1 MNTLSWY
8 TQRVLIAVAI
18 AALVAIAWWLID
30 VFMLVFGGLV
40 LATALRACAARIARI
55 APIIEQGALALVV
68 IGLVALLVAFF
79 WFVGGRVGTQ
89 LETLR
94 TTLPQA
100 LVSAREWLHAS
111 TFGLTMLDLYEGA
124 KEGAKEGG
132 IPWARV
138 ATFTTMAIGGIGN
151 TVLMIVLALYLAA
164 SPGLYYQGLLRMFS
178 AKARPGVD
186 VALAAAGQGLERWLL
201 GQLFSMLV
209 IGTLTT
215 IGLYLLGMRLALS
228 LGLIAALFAFVP
240 FVGPIASGL
249 LAVVLAF
256 TQGPEQALYVGLLC
270 LVIQQIEGFIL
281 SPLIQRWTVALPP
294 ALGLLSVII
303 FGLLFGLMGV
313 LFATPLMVVVM
324 VLVQKLYVERAGP
337 DDGKGRIATPTKFF
351 PK

>member
-1 MNTLSWY
+1 MNTLSQY
-8 TQRVLIAVAI
+8 TQRVLIATAI
-18 AALVAIAWWLID
+18 AALVVIAWWLID

-40 LATALRACAARIARI
+40 LATALRACATRIERI
-55 APIIEQGALALVV
+55 APMVGRGALAIVV
-68 IGLVALLVAFF
+68 IGFVALLVAFF
-79 WFVGGRVGTQ
+79 WFVGARVGTQ
-89 LETLR
+89 LEALR

-111 TFGLTMLDLYEGA
+111 TFGLTMLDFYEGA

-138 ATFTTMAIGGIGN
+138 ATFTTAAVGGIGN
-151 TVLMIVLALYLAA
+151 TVLIIVLALYLAA

-178 AKARPGVD
+178 ANARPNVD
-186 VALAAAGQGLERWLL
+186 AALAAAGQGLERWLL

-215 IGLYLLGMRLALS
+215 IGLYLLGMPLALS
-228 LGLIAALFAFVP
+228 LGLIAGLFAFVP

-256 TQGPEQALYVGLLC
+256 TQGPMQALYVGVLC

-303 FGLLFGLMGV
+303 FGLLFGVMGV

-324 VLVQKLYVERAGP
+324 ILVQKLYVERGGA
-337 DDGKGRIATPTKFF
+337 DDRGGRIATSTKAF